1 MVLNC
6 LKINMPASK
15 LPKLGC
21 EFDVTEIKIMAF
33 KNVLFVR

>member
-21 EFDVTEIKIMAF
+21 EFDVIGIKIMAF
-33 KNVLFVR
+33 MNVLFIR